1 MEHGNESLVALVIV
15 AVGACHFTSEASG
28 KLKQQAQDR
37 AELLA
42 NI

>member
-1 MEHGNESLVALVIV
+1 MKVWIIALIIV

-28 KLKQQAQDR
+28 KLKQHAQER